1 MLSFFNTRPFGLPVL
16 VSQCELY
23 GEGLQRKHQTSP
35 LEGAATDSTGQD
47 KTGQQQERKSPIR
60 KVCFVGPKNSRQ
72 FVTVTGKANK

>member
-35 LEGAATDSTGQD
+35 LEGAAIDSTGQD
-47 KTGQQQERKSPIR
+47 RATTRKEESNQ
-60 KVCFVGPKNSRQ
+60 KSVFCGAKNSSQ
-72 FVTVTGKANK
+72 VVTVTGKADK